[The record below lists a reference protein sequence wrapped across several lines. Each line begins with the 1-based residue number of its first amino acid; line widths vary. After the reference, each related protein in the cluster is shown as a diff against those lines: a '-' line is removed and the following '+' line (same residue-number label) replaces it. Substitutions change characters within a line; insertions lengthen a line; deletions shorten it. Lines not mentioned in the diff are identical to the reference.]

1 MSGRFATCM
10 KGLILSLRS
19 GLGRKG
25 LVKFSCEVLVLW
37 KFLGWRNAMKT
48 CEVHNWNLQ
57 NNMERNRFS
66 ILLLLTEGE
75 ILWWLEVFLQIFKM
89 VGADKGQNKMT
100 LWNQG
105 SLIEWRRDL
114 FFVLIVV
121 IKSLLYLSFTT
132 MKLTK
137 LCKKFAKQ
145 TFDWNRMLNLQS
157 AKISVHKGQISS
169 FHLLASI

>member
-1 MSGRFATCM
+1 M
-10 KGLILSLRS
+10 
-19 GLGRKG
+19 
-25 LVKFSCEVLVLW
+25 LW
-37 KFLGWRNAMKT
+37 KR
-48 CEVHNWNLQ
+48 EVHNWNLQ

-89 VGADKGQNKMT
+89 VRADKSQNKMT

-157 AKISVHKGQISS
+157 ANISVHKGQISS
-169 FHLLASI
+169 FHLLSSI